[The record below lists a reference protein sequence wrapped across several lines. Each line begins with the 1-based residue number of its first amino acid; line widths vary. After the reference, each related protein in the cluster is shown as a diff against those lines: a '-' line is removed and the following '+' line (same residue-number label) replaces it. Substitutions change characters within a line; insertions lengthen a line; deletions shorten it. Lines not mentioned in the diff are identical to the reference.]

1 MPCYAMHRQ
10 PVHASFRLHAGFRML
25 RYLSSYLH
33 TSRARDYLLPLGATI
48 TKIQ

>member
-1 MPCYAMHRQ
+1 
-10 PVHASFRLHAGFRML
+10 ML

-33 TSRARDYLLPLGATI
+33 TSRARDYLLPLGAII